1 MRQIRLGPS
10 VTRIQNLCVP
20 LTSNSTGSPLIGW
33 IANHVNKF
41 VTVYA
46 TGLTRLQNGD
56 DLAHTLKLVL
66 FVVLVIEFLG

>member
-1 MRQIRLGPS
+1 
-10 VTRIQNLCVP
+10 
-20 LTSNSTGSPLIGW
+20 LIGW